1 MKLVTT
7 VLLSAIACTII
18 SCSGSLEDHMNAKLA
33 TMSTMSEL
41 GTVEYTIS
49 KIIKANDNAFYT
61 FGDRKILFSCKATM
75 KAGIDLAS
83 FSPDS
88 IQLDKA
94 NKKVIIRLPQPKVLS
109 FNMPAEDI
117 RLEYQ
122 KVGALRSDFTTE
134 NRNELLK
141 QAEEAIIADACNL
154 GILKDAEDNAIA
166 FFKALLA
173 QVGFEDIEVRINK

>member
-1 MKLVTT
+1 
-7 VLLSAIACTII
+7 
-18 SCSGSLEDHMNAKLA
+18 
-33 TMSTMSEL
+33 
-41 GTVEYTIS
+41 
-49 KIIKANDNAFYT
+49 
-61 FGDRKILFSCKATM
+61 M

-94 NKKVIIRLPQPKVLS
+94 NKKVIIKLPQPKVLS